1 MNFWKYFFAGIITKI
16 IVEMTIYKL
25 DFFQYNL
32 FKYFNWLSF
41 FSFSVETIIFA
52 AIYIMVFYILTNFGT
67 WKMRVKYEL
76 AQKRINQE

>member
-1 MNFWKYFFAGIITKI
+1 MNFWKYFFAGIITKV

-32 FKYFNWLSF
+32 FKHFNWVSL
-41 FSFSVETIIFA
+41 FSFSLETIFFA
-52 AIYIMVFYILTNFGT
+52 AIYIMVFYILTNFST

-76 AQKRINQE
+76 AQKKNNLD

>member
-32 FKYFNWLSF
+32 FKHFNWLSL

-52 AIYIMVFYILTNFGT
+52 AIYIMVFYILTNFST

-76 AQKRINQE
+76 AQKKIT